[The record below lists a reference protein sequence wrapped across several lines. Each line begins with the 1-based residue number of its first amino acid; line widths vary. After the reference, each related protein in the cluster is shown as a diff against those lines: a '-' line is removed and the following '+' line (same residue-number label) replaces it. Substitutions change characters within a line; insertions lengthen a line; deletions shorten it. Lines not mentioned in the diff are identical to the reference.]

1 MNGIEPMN
9 AHSLRR
15 FLQPPEKLRFPVA
28 APLILGTVC
37 ALVLFV
43 TFLAEVLFPFAD
55 GLTRMERTQGAAF
68 QGSIRARRLE
78 RGALGELA
86 WDAARDIDRAVVR
99 RAKDDEDMRNGTFRS
114 WTRR

>member
-55 GLTRMERTQGAAF
+55 GLITAAEAGATAII
-68 QGSIRARRLE
+68 QPGGSKNDQAVISACNASNVPMIFTGRRHF
-78 RGALGELA
+78 
-86 WDAARDIDRAVVR
+86 
-99 RAKDDEDMRNGTFRS
+99 KH
-114 WTRR
+114 